1 MPIIRTPDER
11 FAKLPGFPF
20 PPRYVEING
29 MRVHYVDEGNGEI
42 VLCLHGVPA
51 WSFLYRKVVPLLATR
66 YRVIA
71 MDFIGFGR
79 SDKFTDGQGLL
90 LSAPPRHPGEVH
102 PYPRALTGSPS
113 SASMGERTTGCGR
126 RWTCPRRFSRLVIM
140 NTDLPTGDRPLN
152 PMFSVF
158 RQLVE
163 IEPDLLVGHI
173 IRSGLAYGNRL
184 SDEIIAAYEAPFP
197 DASSKAGA
205 AVWVLRYPAAPDA
218 PGAEAMARTRE
229 ALAQW
234 EKPAL
239 VLFSEEDP
247 LYGSRHGFFRA
258 LIPSARREPEIII
271 QKAGHFLPEEKG
283 EEVAR
288 HIQDFMARTS
298 G

>member
-20 PPRYVEING
+20 PPRYVEIDG

-79 SDKFTDGQGLL
+79 SDKFTDAKDYSFQLHHDTLVKFIHTLGLDRITL
-90 LSAPPRHPGEVH
+90 VGLDGGADYGLWAAMDMPE
-102 PYPRALTGSPS
+102 
-113 SASMGERTTGCGR
+113 
-126 RWTCPRRFSRLVIM
+126 RFSRLVIM

-158 RQLVE
+158 KQLVE

-258 LIPSARREPEIII
+258 LIPSAMREPEIII

-288 HIQDFMARTS
+288 HILDFMARTS